1 MLYVIPSLSM
11 EWGSTKEYGA
21 LIVTL
26 TAVCEFICRLALFPI
41 TGYFKID
48 IYKFMNMCLLS
59 SVSGMAALYFATP
72 TALLIHGVI
81 HGLSAL
87 FFIPLMTLLVT
98 VCIKLEFLLLVTIVI
113 IPDALV
119 TNLITKL
126 Y

>member
-26 TAVCEFICRLALFPI
+26 AAVGEFICRLAIFPL

-48 IYKFMNMCLLS
+48 IYKFMNICLLS
-59 SVSGMAALYFATP
+59 CVSGMVALYFATP
-72 TALLIHGVI
+72 TALLVHGLI

-98 VCIKLEFLLLVTIVI
+98 VCIKLI
-113 IPDALV
+113 
-119 TNLITKL
+119 KL
-126 Y
+126 QLSTWCNSFGIL